1 MVSEASSFRSSASRR
16 SISRSRPCTLPEGE
30 LSMLREIRPAIVLV
44 IALTL
49 ITGVAYPF
57 AITGIAQVIFPHRA
71 QGSLVERDGKVVGSA
86 LIGQEFTSEGYFH
99 GRLSATTAPDPNDS
113 TKTVPAPYNA
123 ANSGGS
129 NLGPTNKSLV
139 DRIEGDIEKLK
150 QENPSAQIPADL
162 VTTSGSGLDP
172 HISPEAALFQVP
184 RVAKV
189 RNLPEN
195 RVRQLVA
202 ENTSDRLIGILGEP
216 YVNVLEL
223 NLALD
228 RAGGR

>member
-1 MVSEASSFRSSASRR
+1 
-16 SISRSRPCTLPEGE
+16 
-30 LSMLREIRPAIVLV
+30 MLREIRPAIVFV
-44 IALTL
+44 VALTL

-57 AITGIAQVIFPHRA
+57 AMTGIAQLLFPYQA

-86 LIGQEFTSEGYFH
+86 LIGQEFTSDRYFH
-99 GRLSATTAPDPNDS
+99 GRPSATVTPDPNDS
-113 TKTVPAPYNA
+113 SKNVPAPYNA

-129 NLGPTNKSLV
+129 NLGPASKDLAE
-139 DRIEGDIEKLK
+139 RLAGDIGKLK
-150 QENPSAQIPADL
+150 QENPSASIPVDL

-184 RVAKV
+184 RVAKA
-189 RNLPEN
+189 RDLPEN

-202 ENTSDRLIGILGEP
+202 DNTSPPLGGMLGEP
-216 YVNVLEL
+216 RVNVLEL

-228 RAGGR
+228 RMTGR